1 MQLEHTGPVKP
12 DQPSKLN
19 VILLNRDTQRFSE
32 ALRIGQALA
41 DAQASVILVCL
52 CAAGLDPETQGRF
65 RANLNLAG
73 QTKPNLSITWCQAG
87 HLPPAWTDLPTISLD
102 RLAEKLKTADLIV
115 PV

>member
-1 MQLEHTGPVKP
+1 MQLEHTGSVKP
-12 DQPSKLN
+12 EQPSKLN

-52 CAAGLDPETQGRF
+52 GAAGTDPETQVRF
-65 RANLNLAG
+65 KANLILAG
-73 QTKPNLSITWCQAG
+73 QATTDLSITWCHAG

-102 RLAEKLKTADLIV
+102 RLAEKLKTADLVV